1 MTGKTI
7 TLEVEPSET
16 IENVKAKIQDKTDI
30 PADLQQLLYFKDD
43 QTMKTHRI
51 EDGHEAED
59 GFTLS
64 DYNVQQE
71 HTLLLLTRGQFYVTY
86 MYTSQCF

>member
-16 IENVKAKIQDKTDI
+16 IENLKSKIQDKEYI
-30 PADLQQLLYFKDD
+30 PADLQQLLYFKNE
-43 QTMKTHRI
+43 QKMKTHRE

-59 GFTLS
+59 GRTLS
-64 DYNVQQE
+64 DYNIQKE
-71 HTLLLLTRGQFYVTY
+71 HTLLLLTRGQYYVTY
-86 MYTSQCF
+86 ILMLLK